1 MPLLRPLLVAP
12 PTVEPTVPLTPAG
25 PTVPFPLLPLLPLPL
40 PLPGLAPLP
49 LPAPPL
55 PPTPLLAYLPGAHA
69 DGSAAHAAACP
80 ATGTVTS
87 SPTVAV
93 GAASGIALCAT
104 GNAAVK
110 GGAPSPDCPATG
122 PMDVASCA
130 TANEPQQ
137 QANAAAASKVAR

>member
-1 MPLLRPLLVAP
+1 M
-12 PTVEPTVPLTPAG
+12 
-25 PTVPFPLLPLLPLPL
+25 PFPLLPLLPLPL
-40 PLPGLAPLP
+40 PGLA
-49 LPAPPL
+49 PAPPL

-69 DGSAAHAAACP
+69 DGSAAHPAACP

-110 GGAPSPDCPATG
+110 GGAPSLDCPATG